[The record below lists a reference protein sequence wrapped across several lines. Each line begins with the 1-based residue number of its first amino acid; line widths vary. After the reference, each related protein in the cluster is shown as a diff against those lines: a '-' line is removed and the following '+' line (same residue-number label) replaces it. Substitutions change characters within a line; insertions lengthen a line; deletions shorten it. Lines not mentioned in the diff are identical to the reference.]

1 MCFIAVVIMLFFA
14 DAPMEKIHSNPDITA
29 VADGLYQITL
39 TPPLDGF
46 TDFISAW
53 VVSGP
58 PSFLVDVG
66 PGSTA
71 EQLLAGLE
79 VLGLARLDYL
89 LLTHIHLDHAGAAGA
104 VSRRFPE
111 TPIVCH
117 AKAIPHL
124 VDPAQLWEGSRK
136 VLGSVA
142 AGYGPLD
149 PIPAERFIDARGF
162 CAAGITALPTP
173 GHAVHHVSYLT
184 AAGLFAGEACG
195 VHYRMGDGREYL
207 RPATPPRFFMDVA
220 LASLDALI
228 ARAPARMMVGHF
240 GAVADG
246 LGLLNR
252 HRDQLRFW
260 EKWLAR
266 QVERDAAAE
275 TLEACAEGLLAQDP
289 CLASFGAFAP
299 PAQRRERYF
308 LKNSINGFLGWIADS
323 EGGISEAEGGR
334 RKAE

>member
-1 MCFIAVVIMLFFA
+1 
-14 DAPMEKIHSNPDITA
+14 MEKISVDPPITA
-29 VADGLYQITL
+29 VADGVYQVTL

-53 VVSGP
+53 VVTGR

-71 EQLLAGLE
+71 DQLLRALNT
-79 VLGLARLDYL
+79 LGVTRLDHL

-111 TPIVCH
+111 ARIVCH

-124 VDPAQLWEGSRK
+124 VDPTQLWEGSRK
-136 VLGSVA
+136 VLGPVA
-142 AGYGPLD
+142 SGYGPLD
-149 PIPAERFIDARGF
+149 PIPVERLIAAQGFRAE
-162 CAAGITALPTP
+162 GITALPTP

-195 VHYRMGDGREYL
+195 VYYRMEDGREYL
-207 RPATPPRFFMDVA
+207 RPATPPRVFLNVA

-228 ARAPARMMVGHF
+228 AHGPARMMVGHF
-240 GAVADG
+240 GAVEDG

-252 HRDQLRFW
+252 HRSQLLFW

-266 QVERDAAAE
+266 KVERDAVAE
-275 TLEACAEGLLAQDP
+275 TLEACADELLAQDP
-289 CLASFGAFAP
+289 CLASFSGFP
-299 PAQRRERYF
+299 PAAQRRERYF
-308 LKNSINGFLGWIADS
+308 LKNSINGFLGWIQNS
-323 EGGISEAEGGR
+323 EGGRG
-334 RKAE
+334 KAE